1 VLQISIQRKGT
12 NGLGTQTTLALR
24 AMLGRGSVEE
34 EVEIR
39 VKAFRAFMPTSLTCI
54 IATAWPGLA
63 VFTMYKAYV
72 GSITASGGF

>member
-1 VLQISIQRKGT
+1 
-12 NGLGTQTTLALR
+12 
-24 AMLGRGSVEE
+24 MLGRGSVEE

-39 VKAFRAFMPTSLTCI
+39 VQSFSGIRANLSDVYHSYY
-54 IATAWPGLA
+54 AWLGLA